1 MEYIGAYIYYKLR
14 SLFFFVARVDL
25 LAHTK
30 CAPSF
35 PMYTRSRR
43 KQQRPAAAEEEVA
56 WCITRIGR
64 WRPGPR

>member
-30 CAPSF
+30 CHIIKWESDCACPCDCEHGAPS
-35 PMYTRSRR
+35 
-43 KQQRPAAAEEEVA
+43 
-56 WCITRIGR
+56 GR
-64 WRPGPR
+64 APHSCVSGAFF